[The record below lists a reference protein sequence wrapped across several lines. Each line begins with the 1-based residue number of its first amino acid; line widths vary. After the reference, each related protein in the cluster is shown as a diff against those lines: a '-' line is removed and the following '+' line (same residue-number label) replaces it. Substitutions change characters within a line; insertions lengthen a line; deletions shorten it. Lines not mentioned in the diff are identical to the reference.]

1 MPPSTTAG
9 IGVHHGIIPAV
20 CEEIEAVYF
29 SGLDIAYV
37 ICVYE
42 SANGRVIV
50 TAVQVVKTGFGIVI
64 IPAVA
69 EGIELCYAI
78 IIR

>member
-9 IGVHHGIIPAV
+9 IGVHHWIIATV

-29 SGLDIAYV
+29 GGLYVAYV
-37 ICVYE
+37 VGVYE
-42 SANGRVIV
+42 PAYRRVIV
-50 TAVQVVKTGFGIVI
+50 AAVQVVKTGFGIVI
-64 IPAVA
+64 IPAIA